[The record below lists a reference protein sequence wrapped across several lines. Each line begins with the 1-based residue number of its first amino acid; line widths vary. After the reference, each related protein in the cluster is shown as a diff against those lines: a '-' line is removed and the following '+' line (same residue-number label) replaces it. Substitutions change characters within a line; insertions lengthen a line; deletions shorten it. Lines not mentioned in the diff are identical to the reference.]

1 MWAPGQRNHA
11 QCART
16 QHLPTA
22 PLLAHVRYCIYVVL
36 HCYVLCTSD
45 GSWCPRSG
53 EKDDVHTKSTQL
65 MMVYGKF
72 LIDEDAEKALKKPLT
87 AGTYVV
93 KIGSAIELCNWTCD
107 KQFQPED
114 LFTSKVAAASLQT

>member
-1 MWAPGQRNHA
+1 MRKNAAPPNCTLACTREVL
-11 QCART
+11 
-16 QHLPTA
+16 HLCCVA
-22 PLLAHVRYCIYVVL
+22 LL

-53 EKDDVHTKSTQL
+53 EKDDVHTKSAQL

-72 LIDEDAEKALKKPLT
+72 SIDEDAEKALKKPLT

-93 KIGSAIELCNWTCD
+93 KLESALELCNWTC
-107 KQFQPED
+107 FQPED
-114 LFTSKVAAASLQT
+114 LFTNKVAAASLQT